1 MEKQTISQRILDI
14 ARRYAVQIQSQ
25 PDNDLYLVI
34 GVHCTQDNTGQ
45 AFRWDIVG
53 QGMLFEAA
61 RRHFD
66 CVLLTLVC
74 ACCDA
79 TFELTEGL
87 LVCPQCG
94 SPCLSVAER
103 ETGFTGYRPGK

>member
-1 MEKQTISQRILDI
+1 MEKQTISQHIHEI
-14 ARRYAVQIQSQ
+14 ARRYTAQIQSQ
-25 PDNDLYLVI
+25 PGSDLYLVI
-34 GVHCTQDNTGQ
+34 GIHHTQDNTGQ
-45 AFRWDIVG
+45 VFQWDIVDR
-53 QGMLFEAA
+53 GMLFEAA

-103 ETGFTGYRPGK
+103 ETGCPEDL